1 MKGYVHIYTGN
12 GKGKSTAA
20 FGLALRASG
29 AGLKVFIGQFMK
41 GQPYSEL
48 DAFTK
53 LSELI
58 TVRQYGKGC
67 CLRNGPAETDVRAAH
82 DGLGEI
88 SRVIQAGE
96 HQVVI
101 LDEANMAASC
111 QLIPVKA
118 LLRLIEM
125 KPVQVELV
133 LTGRY
138 AAKEL
143 IDAADLVTEMKEQKH
158 YYQQGV
164 PARKG
169 IEC

>member
-20 FGLALRASG
+20 LGLALRASG
-29 AGLKVFIGQFMK
+29 AGFKVFIGQFMK
-41 GQPYSEL
+41 GQSYSEI
-48 DAFTK
+48 DALAK
-53 LSELI
+53 LSEHI

-67 CLRNGPAETDVRAAH
+67 CLRNGPADTDVHAAH
-82 DGLGEI
+82 EGLAELSGI
-88 SRVIQAGE
+88 IQAGE

-101 LDEANMAASC
+101 LDEANIAASL
-111 QLIPVKA
+111 QLVPVKA

-125 KPVQVELV
+125 KPPQVELV

-164 PARKG
+164 QARKG